1 MHRRPHES
9 CMVDLAKLLI
19 SVAVVPEHK
28 LSRLSDSSIFHSR
41 TTMNFMKKAAI
52 LAIAALGA
60 NAWDAAEKEAALKVV
75 DECARGVQ
83 WWIFQ
88 SVADRIADESVAA
101 PPARR
106 EPARPSAHPAR
117 RRAQREYER

>member
-1 MHRRPHES
+1 
-9 CMVDLAKLLI
+9 
-19 SVAVVPEHK
+19 
-28 LSRLSDSSIFHSR
+28 
-41 TTMNFMKKAAI
+41 MNFMKKAAI

-88 SVADRIADESVAA
+88 SVADR
-101 PPARR
+101 
-106 EPARPSAHPAR
+106 
-117 RRAQREYER
+117 

>member
-1 MHRRPHES
+1 
-9 CMVDLAKLLI
+9 
-19 SVAVVPEHK
+19 
-28 LSRLSDSSIFHSR
+28 
-41 TTMNFMKKAAI
+41 MNFMKKAAI

-88 SVADRIADESVAA
+88 SVADRIADESVAG

-106 EPARPSAHPAR
+106 EPAHPAR
-117 RRAQREYER
+117 RRAQRLRRATSETGRGAREPDPPDRLDTPPPRPAPTPPGTASRASRPST